1 MFSGRFDFLL
11 TQGGYGDCRFETI
24 AEFWT
29 MRAGFCICMGRIP
42 ARSPRP
48 LYGSPAPVKV
58 VQKMTL
64 ALRAGGSVCGSTL
77 TVLGE
82 PKTWLVRI
90 LRRDCWPEIF
100 NRSGLRI
107 DIELQRPRAVFEF
120 IARV

>member
-1 MFSGRFDFLL
+1 
-11 TQGGYGDCRFETI
+11 
-24 AEFWT
+24 
-29 MRAGFCICMGRIP
+29 MGLIP

-58 VQKMTL
+58 VREKSL
-64 ALRAGGSVCGSTL
+64 ALRAGGLVCGSTL
-77 TVLGE
+77 TVLVE

-107 DIELQRPRAVFEF
+107 ELQRPRAVFEF